1 MPSEESGMQKDYE
14 KLGMKISVI
23 GSTLLGIS
31 AIVMALLAKSQAIL
45 LDGLYTFITL
55 VMALVSLK
63 VIELVKIPETKT
75 RPFGYMALEPFLNL
89 IKSLIMVILLSV
101 FLITNIQVLSAG
113 GRWISLDMTVVYIF
127 ICLFI
132 YAGIILMLKKC
143 GRLAQSSILALE
155 IQNWQIDAL
164 QTIGI
169 AVSLIIAVILIRN
182 GYTSILPYVDPLV
195 VIALAII
202 SLPVTIKVFVLECKK
217 LLLVAPENSI
227 EQEVTDH
234 ISEISNQYGISQIR
248 VWGLKSGRTLFL
260 FLYCDLKRDQVTINM
275 LDEIRRAIFRKLA
288 TVYPVFWADIMFT
301 RINPEMQVNDII
313 ACPD

>member
-1 MPSEESGMQKDYE
+1 MKKDYE
-14 KLGMKISVI
+14 KLGMKISVV
-23 GSTLLGIS
+23 GSSLLSIS
-31 AIVMALLAKSQAIL
+31 AIVLALLAKSQAIL

-55 VMALVSLK
+55 VMGLVSLK
-63 VIELVKIPETKT
+63 VIALLKIPENKT

-89 IKSLIMVILLSV
+89 IKSLIMLILLIV

-113 GRWISLDMTVVYIF
+113 GRWISLDMTIVYIF

-132 YAGIILMLKKC
+132 YAVIILMLRKC
-143 GRLAQSSILALE
+143 GRLTQSSILALE

-169 AVSLIIAVILIRN
+169 AVSLIIAMILIRM
-182 GYTSILPYVDPLV
+182 GYTAILPYIDPLV
-195 VIALAII
+195 VIALVII
-202 SLPVTIKVFVLECKK
+202 SLPVTIKVFVLEFRR

-227 EQEVTDH
+227 EQEVTEH
-234 ISEISNQYGISQIR
+234 IAEISNQYGIRQIR

-260 FLYCDLKRDQVTINM
+260 FLYCDLKDDQVTIHL

-288 TVYPVFWADIMFT
+288 TVYPAFWADIMFT
-301 RINPEMQVNDII
+301 RINPEMQVKDII
-313 ACPD
+313 A

>member
-1 MPSEESGMQKDYE
+1 MQKDYE

-23 GSTLLGIS
+23 GSSLLAVS
-31 AIVMALLAKSQAIL
+31 AIVMALIAKSQAIL

-55 VMALVSLK
+55 VMAIVSLK
-63 VIELVKIPETKT
+63 VIELVKIPETKN
-75 RPFGYMALEPFLNL
+75 RPFGYMSLEPFLNL
-89 IKSLIMVILLSV
+89 IKSLVMVILLTV
-101 FLITNIQVLSAG
+101 FLITNIQVLSTG

-143 GRLAQSSILALE
+143 GRRTQSSILDLE

-169 AVSLIIAVILIRN
+169 AVSLIIAMILIRI
-182 GYTSILPYVDPLV
+182 GYTSILPYIDPLI
-195 VIALAII
+195 VIALVII
-202 SLPVTIKVFVLECKK
+202 SLPITLKVFVMELKR
-217 LLLVAPENSI
+217 LLLVAPENRI
-227 EQEVTDH
+227 EQEIIAH
-234 ISEISNQYGISQIR
+234 ISDIADQYGISSTK

-260 FLYCDLKRDQVTINM
+260 FLYCDLKHDQITIHM

-288 TVYPVFWADIMFT
+288 TVYPIFWADIMFT
-301 RINPEMQVNDII
+301 RINPEMQVKDII
-313 ACPD
+313 SCSD